1 MPWRRSFTI
10 IRNRCGAE
18 MQNSFHHDRRMQRV
32 GRLRFVFG
40 VIGGAWML
48 TACASCANMAA
59 AWANI
64 TGGDWIEAEYK
75 LSTAPL
81 LILVDDRSSLVS
93 EPKAIREVHQTIS
106 EIFLKFDV
114 NKNVIPFQDWQ
125 RLQSDPKYNGMSV
138 RQIGERLGA
147 EQVLAI
153 NVEKFTLQGEGG
165 APIFKGIFVC
175 RVRVLSTERKS
186 DVRLW
191 PEGDA
196 GRRVE
201 VMTDPKPMDSDSSA
215 ADVAK
220 ELGIKMGQKVAEF
233 FYGRREFAT

>member
-1 MPWRRSFTI
+1 MLASFRQTG
-10 IRNRCGAE
+10 IRHRA
-18 MQNSFHHDRRMQRV
+18 V
-32 GRLRFVFG
+32 RLRQVSAG
-40 VIGGAWML
+40 IGCAL
-48 TACASCANMAA
+48 LIFACASCANMAA
-59 AWANI
+59 FWANI

-81 LILVDDRSSLVS
+81 LVLVDDRSSLVS

-106 EIFLKFDV
+106 EIFLQFDV

-125 RLQSDPKYNGMSV
+125 RLQSDPKYNGMSA

-175 RVRVLSTERKS
+175 RIKVISTERKS

-201 VMTDPKPMDSDSSA
+201 VETDAKPMDSDTSA

>member
-1 MPWRRSFTI
+1 MLVSFGQI
-10 IRNRCGAE
+10 GIRHRA
-18 MQNSFHHDRRMQRV
+18 V
-32 GRLRFVFG
+32 RLRQVSASVGCVLLMF
-40 VIGGAWML
+40 
-48 TACASCANMAA
+48 ACGSCANMAA

-81 LILVDDRSSLVS
+81 LVLVDDRSSLVS

-106 EIFLKFDV
+106 EIFLQFDV

-125 RLQSDPKYNGMSV
+125 RLQSDPKYNGMSA

-147 EQVLAI
+147 EQVLTI

-175 RVRVLSTERKS
+175 RVKVISTERKS

-201 VMTDPKPMDSDSSA
+201 VETDAKPMGSDTSA